1 MSDSEIV
8 TVGKRGSVRHIS
20 ADEREKRRSRLT
32 LWRVHSA
39 SQRLRC
45 WNGRKEKTGDG

>member
-8 TVGKRGSVRHIS
+8 TVGRRGSVRHIS
-20 ADEREKRRSRLT
+20 AGERKRRSRLT
-32 LWRVHSA
+32 LWRVHST